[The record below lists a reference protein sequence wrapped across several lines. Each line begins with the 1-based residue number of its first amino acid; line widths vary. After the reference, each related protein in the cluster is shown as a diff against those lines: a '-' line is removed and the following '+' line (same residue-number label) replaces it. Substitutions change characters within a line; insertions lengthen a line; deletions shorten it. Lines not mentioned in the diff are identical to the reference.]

1 MANES
6 VQRTI
11 TRALSVRLLWIV
23 SSLPVIRPAHKDLAQ
38 PHTSVRNASF
48 CKHIDVEL
56 PEPQRAQQLLIWC
69 SHRATTEVAEPNA
82 QGASSRP
89 NAKDP
94 GKDPP
99 PLPDEHTQLL
109 KGIGEDLVRMLAES
123 KIDTNVYSPPT
134 DESEP
139 KQLKPNP
146 QNVRNKEREVKF
158 NAQIQR

>member
-1 MANES
+1 M
-6 VQRTI
+6 
-11 TRALSVRLLWIV
+11 

-38 PHTSVRNASF
+38 PHTTVRHSSF

-69 SHRATTEVAEPNA
+69 SYRASNEVADSNA

-123 KIDTNVYSPPT
+123 KIDTNVYSPPE
-134 DESEP
+134 DLEAP
-139 KQLKPNP
+139 RQLKENEE
-146 QNVRNKEREVKF
+146 NVRNRARETKF
-158 NAQIQR
+158 NAHIQK